1 MKLLT
6 PHIESRSPDPKYG
19 LFIVEPLNRGF
30 GNTLGNA
37 LRRVLLSSLSGAAV
51 TAVRIEGVLHE
62 FSTIPGVKE
71 DVIDIL
77 FNVKNIKLKLYSN
90 EPKIL
95 RIEAKGEKEV
105 KAGDIEVDSDVEIVN
120 PDLHI
125 ATLDQGAVLKM
136 DLYVEK
142 GMGYLP
148 LDRER
153 KPDLPLDFMLI
164 DAVFSPVVKVAYK
177 VEDIRYEQFTQCE
190 RLTLEV
196 WTDGRISPEEA
207 LSRAAGILVNYFSQF
222 SRIAPVSDSDKES
235 KVQESI
241 ESNLLSLPIKELE
254 LSVRSENCLLR
265 AGIRT
270 VGELIQKTPEELLKI
285 RNLGKKSLNEIQE
298 KLGRLGLSLKEEDKK
313 TTPKEG
319 GE

>member
-6 PHIESRSPDPKYG
+6 PHIESRVLDSKYG

-62 FSTIPGVKE
+62 FSTIPGVRE
-71 DVIDIL
+71 DVIEIL
-77 FNVKNIKLKLYSN
+77 FNVKNIKLKLHSN

-95 RIEAKGEKEV
+95 RLEAQGEKEV
-105 KAGDIEVDSDVEIVN
+105 KAKDIEADSDVEIVN
-120 PDLHI
+120 PEHHI
-125 ATLDQGAVLKM
+125 ATLDEGAVLKM
-136 DLYVEK
+136 DLYIEN
-142 GMGYLP
+142 GIGYLP
-148 LDRER
+148 LERER
-153 KPDLPLDFMLI
+153 KPNLPVDFLLV
-164 DAVFSPVVKVAYK
+164 DAIFSPVTKVAYK
-177 VEDIRYEQFTQCE
+177 VEETRYEQFTQCE

-207 LSRAAGILVNYFSQF
+207 LSQAASILVGYFSEF
-222 SRIAPVSDSDKES
+222 SKLLPGASIQRGTEQQELKED
-235 KVQESI
+235 
-241 ESNLLSLPIKELE
+241 NLLSLPIKELE

-265 AGIRT
+265 AGIKT

-285 RNLGKKSLNEIQE
+285 RNLGKKSLIEIQE
-298 KLGRLGLSLKEEDKK
+298 KLQKLGLNLKEGEKSNA
-313 TTPKEG
+313 KEG
-319 GE
+319 D

>member
-6 PHIESRSPDPKYG
+6 PHIETRILDSKYG

-30 GNTLGNA
+30 GHTLGNA
-37 LRRVLLSSLSGAAV
+37 LRRVLLSSLPGAAV

-62 FSTIPGVKE
+62 YSTIPKVRE
-71 DVIDIL
+71 DVIEIL
-77 FNVKNIKLKLYSN
+77 FNVKNIKLKLFSN

-95 RIEAKGEKEV
+95 RIEAEGEREV
-105 KAGDIEVDSDVEIVN
+105 RAGDIEADSDIEIVN
-120 PDLHI
+120 PEHHI
-125 ATLDQGAVLKM
+125 ATLDEGAVLKM

-153 KPDLPLDFMLI
+153 KPDLPLDFILI
-164 DAVFSPVVKVAYK
+164 DAIFSPVTKVAYK
-177 VEDIRYEQFTQCE
+177 VEDTRYEQFMQCE

-196 WTDGRISPEEA
+196 WTDGRIPPDEA
-207 LSRAAGILVNYFSQF
+207 LSRAADILVGYFSHF
-222 SRIAPVSDSDKES
+222 SKIAPVSHSDKES
-235 KVQESI
+235 KLQETVENS
-241 ESNLLSLPIKELE
+241 LLSLPIKELE

-265 AGIRT
+265 AGIKT
-270 VGELIQKTPEELLKI
+270 VGDLVQRTPEELLKI
-285 RNLGKKSLNEIQE
+285 RNLGRKSLSEIQDKLS
-298 KLGRLGLSLKEEDKK
+298 KLGLTLREEKK
-313 TTPKEG
+313 TSSKEG

>member
-6 PHIESRSPDPKYG
+6 PHIESRILDSKYG

-62 FSTIPGVKE
+62 FSTIPGVRE
-71 DVIDIL
+71 DVIEIL
-77 FNVKNIKLKLYSN
+77 FNVKNIKLKLHSN

-95 RIEAKGEKEV
+95 RLEARGEKNV
-105 KAGDIEVDSDVEIVN
+105 RAGDIELDSDVEIIN
-120 PDLHI
+120 PDHHI
-125 ATLDQGAVLKM
+125 ATLDEGAVLKM
-136 DLYVEK
+136 DLYIEN
-142 GMGYLP
+142 GIGYLP
-148 LDRER
+148 LERER
-153 KPDLPLDFMLI
+153 KPNLPVDFLLI
-164 DAVFSPVVKVAYK
+164 DAIFSPVTRVAYR
-177 VEDIRYEQFTQCE
+177 VEETRYEQFTQCE

-207 LSRAAGILVNYFSQF
+207 LSQAANILVGYFSEF
-222 SRIAPVSDSDKES
+222 SKLIPGTSIQKGTEQQELKED
-235 KVQESI
+235 
-241 ESNLLSLPIKELE
+241 NLLSLPIKELE

-265 AGIRT
+265 AGIKT

-285 RNLGKKSLNEIQE
+285 RNLGKKSLIEIQE
-298 KLGRLGLSLKEEDKK
+298 KLQKLGLSLKEGEKSNV
-313 TTPKEG
+313 KEV
-319 GE
+319 E